1 MNDSNL
7 NRMSYDSPPTLS
19 PLATA
24 VWRTL
29 AYVDVFDYPL
39 TAVEI
44 HRYLEEIPATLS
56 EVEAVLASDSA
67 LACHISRTDA
77 YYYLAGREKVVDIR
91 RRREAI
97 AQKIWP
103 SAIRY
108 GRLIAAMPFTQM
120 VTLTGSLA
128 MNNADENADI
138 DYLIVAENDYV
149 WLCRAFAIVVV
160 RLAALRGY
168 HLCPNY
174 ILAERAITFTDENLY
189 AAHEIVQMIPLSG
202 ISMYQKMRQANQW
215 TMGYLPNAVN
225 SPRDLTDGKRNRFHP
240 RKLMEI
246 FLRSR
251 IGGWLENWEMR
262 RKIRKFQTYENEHAE
277 AQFATDWCKGHFDA
291 HRQETLDAYRT
302 RVWQDVED
310 KRNQL

>member
-1 MNDSNL
+1 MNSYNV
-7 NRMSYDSPPTLS
+7 NRNNYPTAPSLL

-44 HRYLEEIPATLS
+44 HRYLEEISATLS
-56 EVEAVLASDSA
+56 EVEAVLADDSA
-67 LACHISRTDA
+67 LARHISQTDA
-77 YYYLAGREKVVDIR
+77 YYYLVGREKVVDIR
-91 RRREAI
+91 RRRDAI
-97 AQKIWP
+97 AQKVWP
-103 SAIRY
+103 TAMRY
-108 GRLIAAMPFTQM
+108 GRLIAAMPFTRM

-138 DYLIVAENDYV
+138 DYLIVAENGYV

-174 ILAERAITFTDENLY
+174 ILAERAIAFPDENLY

-202 ISMYQKMRQANQW
+202 MGMYQKVRLANQW
-215 TMGYLPNAVN
+215 TTAYLPNAVN
-225 SPRDLTDGKRNRFHP
+225 APRDLTNDKRNWFQL
-240 RKLMEI
+240 RKLME
-246 FLRSR
+246 FPLRSR
-251 IGGWLENWEMR
+251 IGVWLEKWEMR
-262 RKIRKFQTYENEHAE
+262 RKIRKFQSYEDEYAE
-277 AQFATDWCKGHFDA
+277 AQFAADWCKGHFDA
-291 HRQETLDAYRT
+291 HRQEALDAYRA
-302 RVWQDVED
+302 RVWQES
-310 KRNQL
+310 

>member
-1 MNDSNL
+1 MSDSKPKRKIYN
-7 NRMSYDSPPTLS
+7 SPPTLS

-44 HRYLEEIPATLS
+44 HRYLDKITATLS
-56 EVEAVLASDSA
+56 EVEAA
-67 LACHISRTDA
+67 LADDRSLSTHIAQTEA
-77 YYYLAGREKVVDIR
+77 YYYLSGREKVVDIR

-103 SAIRY
+103 SAMRY
-108 GRLIAAMPFTQM
+108 GWLIAAMPFTRM

-138 DYLIVAENDYV
+138 DYLIVAENGYV

-160 RLAALRGY
+160 RLAALRGH

-174 ILAERAITFTDENLY
+174 ILAERAITFSDQNLY

-202 ISMYQKMRQANQW
+202 KSMYQKMRQANQW
-215 TMGYLPNAVN
+215 TAAYLPNAVDA
-225 SPRDLTDGKRNRFHP
+225 PRDLTNDKRNWLKP
-240 RKLMEI
+240 RTLME
-246 FLRSR
+246 FPLRSR
-251 IGGWLENWEMR
+251 IGVWLEKWEMR
-262 RKIRKFQTYENEHAE
+262 RKIRKFQSYENEHAE
-277 AQFATDWCKGHFDA
+277 AQFAADWCKGHFDA

-302 RVWQDVED
+302 RVWRES
-310 KRNQL
+310 

>member
-1 MNDSNL
+1 MNDSKP
-7 NRMSYDSPPTLS
+7 NRTSDDPPKKLS

-44 HRYLEEIPATLS
+44 HRYLEEITATLS
-56 EVEAVLASDSA
+56 DVEAILVDDSA
-67 LACHISRTDA
+67 LAHHISRTDA

-91 RRREAI
+91 RRRDAI
-97 AQKIWP
+97 ARKIWP

-108 GRLIAAMPFTQM
+108 GQLLAAMPFTRM

-138 DYLIVAENDYV
+138 DYLIVAENGYV

-160 RLAALRGY
+160 RLAALRGH

-174 ILAERAITFTDENLY
+174 ILAERAIAFPDENLY

-202 ISMYQKMRQANQW
+202 MGMYQKMRQANQW
-215 TMGYLPNAVN
+215 TTVYLPNAVN
-225 SPRDLTDGKRNRFHP
+225 APRDLTSDKGNWFQL
-240 RKLMEI
+240 RKLME
-246 FLRSR
+246 FPLRSR
-251 IGGWLENWEMR
+251 MGVWLEKWEMR
-262 RKIRKFQTYENEHAE
+262 RKIRKFQSYENEHAE
-277 AQFATDWCKGHFDA
+277 AQFAADWCKGHFDA
-291 HRQETLDAYRT
+291 HRQEALDAYRT
-302 RVWQDVED
+302 RVWQES
-310 KRNQL
+310 